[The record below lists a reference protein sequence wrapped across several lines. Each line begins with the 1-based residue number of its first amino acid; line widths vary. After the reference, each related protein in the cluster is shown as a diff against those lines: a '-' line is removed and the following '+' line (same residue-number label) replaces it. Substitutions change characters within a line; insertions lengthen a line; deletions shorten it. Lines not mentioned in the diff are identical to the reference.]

1 MYREGEKIIR
11 PDAKGRIFLGK
22 LAEGVSSYRAYTDEE
37 HRIILEPFAEIPL
50 RERWL
55 FENKEA
61 YESVQRGMEDAKAGR
76 VTNLGDF
83 SKDIEEDN

>member
-1 MYREGEKIIR
+1 MHIEGEKIVR

-22 LAEGVSSYRAYTDEE
+22 MAEGVSSYRAYMDED
-37 HRIILEPFAEIPL
+37 HRVILEPFAEIPL

-61 YESVQRGMEDAKAGR
+61 YESVQRGMADAKAGR
-76 VTNLGDF
+76 VAYLGDF
-83 SKDIEEDN
+83 SKYIEEND